1 MGNLI
6 MASFVEKACRYQQAE
21 LMQFKDIF
29 MMAADIKYDF
39 FEKNNPLQNI
49 ERIAKRIHVYYK
61 EDSALDKSKFW
72 FTLTNRMG
80 EVGPKNKN
88 VKPAIVIPVNANTIH
103 DIIISEQGDDH
114 RYFLTSAAIVKDV
127 LSVASANDLGTIA
140 GRTQNTNDGGFI
152 IT

>member
-6 MASFVEKACRYQQAE
+6 LSSFVEKACRYKQAQ
-21 LMQFKDIF
+21 LMQFNDLF

-49 ERIAKRIHVYYK
+49 ERIAKRTHVYYK
-61 EDSALDKSKFW
+61 NDSTLDKSKFW

-88 VKPAIVIPVNANTIH
+88 IKPEIVIPVNANTIN
-103 DIIISEQGDDH
+103 DITVSEQGDEH
-114 RYFLTSAAIVKDV
+114 RYFLTSATIVKDI
-127 LSVASANDLGTIA
+127 LAVANANDLNTIA
-140 GRTQNTNDGGFI
+140 GRTQSTNDSGFV